1 MRKRLYFLLS
11 DLDSARNIVDEL
23 LLARIEAPRIHVLAR
38 EGTSLG
44 NLPEATLLETS
55 DIVHG
60 IESGLII
67 GGISGFIAGIAAS
80 LVLSLD
86 TSMTGV
92 IILVCTLIAA
102 LFGIWMS
109 SMIGSDVRNSRL
121 KEFESA
127 LNDGKIL
134 LMVDVPSG
142 RIVDIKNKVSAHKQA
157 QTLGEEP
164 SIPAFP

>member
-11 DLDSARNIVDEL
+11 DLDSTRNIVDEL
-23 LLARIEAPRIHVLAR
+23 LLARIEAPRIHVLAKDD
-38 EGTSLG
+38 TSLD
-44 NLPEATLLETS
+44 NLPKATLFETS

-67 GGISGFIAGIAAS
+67 GGLSGFIAGIAAS

-92 IILVCTLIAA
+92 LILACTLIAA

-121 KEFESA
+121 KEFEDA
-127 LNDGKIL
+127 LNNGKI
-134 LMVDVPSG
+134 
-142 RIVDIKNKVSAHKQA
+142 K
-157 QTLGEEP
+157 
-164 SIPAFP
+164 